1 MKIGKYTIP
10 QIRKAIV
17 AGAGVVAL
25 LATSF
30 LEEFVGVIPP
40 EWDKPVTW
48 VIGAATALGVFLTKN
63 AELIDTAAEKLDG

>member
-10 QIRKAIV
+10 QLRKAIV
-17 AGAGVVAL
+17 AACGLIAL

-40 EWDKPVTW
+40 EWDKPITW
-48 VIGAATALGVFLTKN
+48 FIGAATTLGVFLTKN
-63 AELIDTAAEKLDG
+63 ADLIDTAGQ